1 MKFRPPKLA
10 AYWSCL
16 PIGIF
21 SLSIS
26 TWQAR
31 SATSWRLMRTLHST
45 AIALISATATVLD
58 DPSPVPGGTCEA
70 RKRERPVQT
79 PKCSMITLGRLRSPS
94 QIGGPSRGCPG
105 EGPEDAEETLRG
117 FLSL

>member
-16 PIGIF
+16 PIGIL

-26 TWQAR
+26 TSQAR
-31 SATSWRLMRTLHST
+31 SATSCRFMRTLHST
-45 AIALISATATVLD
+45 DIALISATATVLD

-94 QIGGPSRGCPG
+94 QIGGPSNECR
-105 EGPEDAEETLRG
+105 
-117 FLSL
+117 